1 MISRINLIIM
11 KRRINKIEIPKF
23 KPGTTVRQRLKF
35 YGKVKRVAFRN
46 EVFLL
51 AKRLGVSG
59 VVYNDKKRVVVEVQG
74 IKPQIDFLVN
84 HLKEVKRFSI
94 TTIAAKTL
102 KLNNDQTFRKIRRP
116 KNGNQ

>member
-1 MISRINLIIM
+1 ML
-11 KRRINKIEIPKF
+11 
-23 KPGTTVRQRLKF
+23 T
-35 YGKVKRVAFRN
+35 
-46 EVFLL
+46 
-51 AKRLGVSG
+51 G

-102 KLNNDQTFRKIRRP
+102 KLNNDQTFRKN
-116 KNGNQ
+116 KET